1 MTLYQL
7 LKLYITKWFMMI
19 VNDKAGRNAEGCE
32 YRLLYPLKN
41 GISQAI
47 LHTETLLQ
55 IPLHHMHMTA
65 PQ

>member
-7 LKLYITKWFMMI
+7 LMLYNTKWFMMI
-19 VNDKAGRNAEGCE
+19 MNDKAGRNVEGRD

-41 GISQAI
+41 GNSHTI

-55 IPLHHMHMTA
+55 IPHHMHMTA